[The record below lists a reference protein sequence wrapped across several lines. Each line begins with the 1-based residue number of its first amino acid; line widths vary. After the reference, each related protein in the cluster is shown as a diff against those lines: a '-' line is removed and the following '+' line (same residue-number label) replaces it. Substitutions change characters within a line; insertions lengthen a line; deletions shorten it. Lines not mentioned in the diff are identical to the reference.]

1 MPVRGSRYPSG
12 MVQDD
17 VIDDGWLPLSSAA
30 ARLGLSIH
38 AVRRRVHAGEMP
50 ARQVRGRYGLAWQV
64 RLDGK
69 HEGSATVAQESREGS
84 ARVADGTADEAGTEQ
99 GPSADLMRAE
109 AMAAYTRS
117 LLEPLTAALE
127 RSQGEVAELRERV
140 GRQGAE
146 LERAASAVVALNDQL
161 AAADRSRRRDV
172 GRLSVALAVAFA
184 LLLAAG
190 TLAAVGGAGIA
201 SP

>member
-1 MPVRGSRYPSG
+1 

-30 ARLGLSIH
+30 EQLGLSIH
-38 AVRRRVHAGEMP
+38 AVRRRVHAGELP

-84 ARVADGTADEAGTEQ
+84 ARVADGSADVAGDEQ

-140 GRQGAE
+140 GQLTEQVDGRRRELLRSVAE
-146 LERAASAVVALNDQL
+146 LEQARQERETAE
-161 AAADRSRRRDV
+161 RSRRRDV
-172 GRLSVALAVAFA
+172 RRLSIALAVAGA
-184 LLLAAG
+184 LAVAAG
-190 TLAAVGGAGIA
+190 LAPGWLR
-201 SP
+201 